1 MSLIK
6 LKNVSKFYNN
16 NNNISSG
23 FNKINLTLDCGEF
36 VIITGESGSGKST
49 LLNVISGLDSYEEGE
64 MYINDEETS
73 HYSEED
79 YETYRRK
86 YIGNIFQN
94 FNLINSYTVYQNIEL
109 VYLLNGFKKSQ
120 IKKEVMSLIE
130 TVGLQKY
137 KNTKVSKLSGGQK
150 QRVAIARVL
159 AKDTPIIVAD
169 EPTGSLDQKNAK
181 STIELLHK
189 ISKDKLVVIVT
200 HNYEQVEEYA
210 TRKITMSDGKIIEDK
225 KIVKVDKEKAIE
237 TPYGNITLNN
247 KINLGFRNSFNILTK
262 FLLIT
267 AVYLFLVISTFSQYS
282 NLRKIDYDQDAIGYN
297 TYFSDISPNRIVIN
311 KKDRTTFT
319 KEEIEYIANLNNVES
334 LEENDAL
341 IDSQFSMS
349 NDDVYF
355 YGNISDTKSITS
367 NYSGNLPTN
376 DYEVLIEA
384 SSYDYYLSSYGESL
398 IGKKI
403 SFTDDISTYIN
414 SEFTITGI
422 KYIDNENIF
431 YSSGDCTF
439 YFNDNMIK
447 KLSNLSSMR
456 YSNIYLEIN
465 DKKLKS
471 EDMYFTIKTSNNLKK
486 GETYL
491 FSSANS
497 ICKDFDCNNENIKL
511 SVNDIYYEKSVTL
524 KVKDIIT
531 KDNSYRLVQE
541 KKYENVE
548 DILFISLD
556 DYNELFIHDTY
567 QISIY
572 LKDTLKSNATL
583 KELDEKGYNTIYM
596 RDVLVNELET
606 IMGVL
611 QIFRTIVFI
620 ISSIAL
626 FFISYFIIKLIL
638 KSRNIYYST
647 IRILGA
653 SKSDASSILR
663 IELLLDLNIAFWGFI
678 AFILLVNFG
687 IVNSSYISEI
697 IKYFKLFDYLI
708 IYIILNVISLLI
720 SNRYANKLFKSSVMN
735 TYREEV

>member
-36 VIITGESGSGKST
+36 VVITGESGSGKST

-79 YETYRRK
+79 YEIYRRK

-109 VYLLNGFKKSQ
+109 VYLLNGCRKSEVR
-120 IKKEVMSLIE
+120 KEVISLID
-130 TVGLQKY
+130 TVGLSKY

-225 KIVKVDKEKAIE
+225 KNVKVDKEEAIE
-237 TPYGNITLNN
+237 TLYGNITLNN
-247 KINLGFRNSFNILTK
+247 KINLGFRNAFNILTK

-282 NLRKIDYDQDAIGYN
+282 NLRKIEYDQDATGYN
-297 TYFSDISPNRIVIN
+297 TYFSDISSNRIVIN

-319 KEEIEYIANLNNVES
+319 KKDIEYITKLNNVES

-341 IDSQFSMS
+341 IDLQFSMS

-355 YGNISDTKSITS
+355 YGNINNTKSIIG
-367 NYSGNLPTN
+367 NYSGTLPTN

-384 SSYDYYLSSYGESL
+384 SNYDYYLSTYGESL

-422 KYIDNENIF
+422 KYKDNENIF
-431 YSSGDCTF
+431 YSSGDSTF
-439 YFNDNMIK
+439 YFNENMIK

-456 YSNIYLEIN
+456 YSTVYLEIN
-465 DKKLKS
+465 NKKFKP
-471 EDMYFTIKTSNNLKK
+471 EDMYFTIKDSNNLKK
-486 GETYL
+486 GEAYL
-491 FSSANS
+491 FNSANNA
-497 ICKDFDCNNENIKL
+497 CKDFDCNNENIKL
-511 SVNDIYYEKSVTL
+511 SVNDIYHEKSVTL

-548 DILFISLD
+548 NILFISTE
-556 DYNELFIHDTY
+556 DYNELFEHDTY

-572 LKDTLKSNATL
+572 LKDTLKANATL

-606 IMGVL
+606 VMGVL

-620 ISSIAL
+620 ISSVAL

-663 IELLLDLNIAFWGFI
+663 IELLLDLNLAFWVFI

-687 IVNSSYISEI
+687 IVSSSYISEI
-697 IKYFKLFDYLI
+697 INYFKLFDYLI
-708 IYIILNVISLLI
+708 IYIILNVMSLLI